1 MVYTSAV
8 QLISTGSLNLEL
20 MNDIADFCFLSF
32 RALLVVHVYVSARV
46 H

>member
-8 QLISTGSLNLEL
+8 HLISKGSLNLEL
-20 MNDIADFCFLSF
+20 INDIADFCFLNF
-32 RALLVVHVYVSARV
+32 RALLVVHVYVSTRV